1 LCFPVLEFTRSTFY
15 DQAMALEAS
24 IASQSRQADN
34 LWHNVKALD
43 AILQL
48 RTEEG
53 KAGVFTAMLE
63 V

>member
-1 LCFPVLEFTRSTFY
+1 
-15 DQAMALEAS
+15 MALEAS